1 MFARRII
8 SALLV
13 ALIVMTLCSCS
24 TPEANGS
31 IASPAPDVAAAP
43 TAEPVEESQ
52 TKPIEVDK
60 GLLTVE
66 ITLAP
71 GYVGENVTQA
81 DLDEQVANGD
91 FISATLHEDGSA
103 TYVMTKSNHKAMVDG
118 ITQTIDQ
125 GMADLVGSEDYP
137 MFTAITANDDYT
149 EFTITTTSTELTFA
163 ESLSTLVFYVY
174 GGMYSQFSN
183 TPVDDIA
190 VTFVNADTG
199 EVIDTAHSSDMGSS
213 SEE

>member
-8 SALLV
+8 SSLL
-13 ALIVMTLCSCS
+13 ATLIVTTLCSCGTS
-24 TPEANGS
+24 EA
-31 IASPAPDVAAAP
+31 PVL
-43 TAEPVEESQ
+43 TAEPTTAPTTELAPSEAPNPV
-52 TKPIEVDK
+52 EVDE

-71 GYVGENVTQA
+71 TYVGENVTQA

-91 FISATLHEDGSA
+91 FISATLHDDGSA
-103 TYVMTKSNHKAMVDG
+103 TYVMTKSKHKAMVDG
-118 ITQTIDQ
+118 IAQTIDQ

-137 MFTAITANDDYT
+137 MFTAVTANDDYT

-163 ESLSTLVFYVY
+163 ESLSVLVFYVY
-174 GGMYSQFSN
+174 GGMYGQFSN
-183 TPVDDIA
+183 APVDDIA